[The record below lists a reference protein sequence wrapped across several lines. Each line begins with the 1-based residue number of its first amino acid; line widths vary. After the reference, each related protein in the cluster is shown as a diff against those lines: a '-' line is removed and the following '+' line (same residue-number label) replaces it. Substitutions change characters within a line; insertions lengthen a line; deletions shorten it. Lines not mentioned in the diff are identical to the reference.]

1 MAPLVSGGQLFI
13 AIYNDQDFKSSY
25 WHMIKRSYVRFPLLR
40 WLILILHMPYPFLPS
55 LMFRM
60 ISGRLKEE
68 RGMSFWHDI
77 VDWVGG
83 FPFEVAT
90 PDSIFDFYR
99 TRGFRLDNLRTTNR
113 SGCNQFVFA
122 KEPST

>member
-13 AIYNDQDFKSSY
+13 AIYNDKGSKSSY
-25 WHMIKRSYVRFPLLR
+25 WHMIKRSYVRFSLLR

>member
-1 MAPLVSGGQLFI
+1 
-13 AIYNDQDFKSSY
+13 
-25 WHMIKRSYVRFPLLR
+25 MIKRSYVRFPLLR
-40 WLILILHMPYPFLPS
+40 WLILILHMPYPFLPT

-60 ISGRLKEE
+60 ISVRLNEE

-90 PDSIFDFYR
+90 PDAIFDFYR

-122 KEPST
+122 KERST